1 MDAEK
6 PVFRL
11 KDVTKQYQMGSETV
25 FALNGVDLQIDKG
38 DYLSILG
45 PSGSGKSTMM
55 NLLGFMDEAS
65 TGEFYFEGDN
75 VSAISNSKRA
85 WYRANR
91 IGFVFQSFNLLPRLN
106 VIDNVLLPLSYARS
120 NRKIRREDAL
130 NALGRVK
137 MEHRAT
143 HRPSQLSGGERQR
156 VAIARALINNP
167 SVILADEP
175 SGNLDS
181 HNVERLMALFDELV
195 AEGQTLVMVTH
206 DLNVA
211 HRAKRIVHV
220 LDGKIKKE
228 ERL

>member
-1 MDAEK
+1 MDTDQ

-11 KDVTKQYQMGSETV
+11 KNVTKQYQMGSETV
-25 FALNGVDLQIDKG
+25 FALNGVDLKIDKG
-38 DYLSILG
+38 DFLSILG

-65 TGEFYFEGDN
+65 TGEFYFEGEN
-75 VSAISNSKRA
+75 VSDIQSSQRA

-120 NRKIRREDAL
+120 NRKIRKQDAL
-130 NALGRVK
+130 NALERVK

-143 HRPSQLSGGERQR
+143 HLPSQLSGGERQR

-181 HNVERLMALFDELV
+181 QNVERLMTLFDELV
-195 AEGQTLVMVTH
+195 EEGQTLVMVTH
-206 DLNVA
+206 DLDVA

-220 LDGKIKKE
+220 LDGKIQKE